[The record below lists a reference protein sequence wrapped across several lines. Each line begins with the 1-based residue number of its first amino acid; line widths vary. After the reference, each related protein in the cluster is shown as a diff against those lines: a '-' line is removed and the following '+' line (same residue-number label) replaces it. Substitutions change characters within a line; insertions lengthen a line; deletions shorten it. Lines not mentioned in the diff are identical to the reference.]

1 MVYFTLFDLPRKR
14 KGRGS
19 DDTSRPENVTYDYG
33 FPVPI
38 SAGII
43 EQVSRKAD
51 GSSNLTVSRDGSL
64 FQWGPCGFCEG
75 EEIFKFPVKSI
86 LSRIVPCSVLVYLPC
101 WANFYL
107 N

>member
-64 FQWGPCGFCEG
+64 FHAHTVGTVWFLRGRGNIQVSG
-75 EEIFKFPVKSI
+75 
-86 LSRIVPCSVLVYLPC
+86 
-101 WANFYL
+101 
-107 N
+107 